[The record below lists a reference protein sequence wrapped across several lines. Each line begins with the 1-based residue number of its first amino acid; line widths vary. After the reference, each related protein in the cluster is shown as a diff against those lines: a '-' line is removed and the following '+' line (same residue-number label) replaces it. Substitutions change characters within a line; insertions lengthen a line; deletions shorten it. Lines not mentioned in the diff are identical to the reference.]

1 MPLFGS
7 HMSVAGGLHKAVERI
22 VRVQGQALQIFTR
35 NQRQWNAA
43 PVSPEETRAFTKAW
57 REWGDFPVVTHGS
70 YLVNLASPD
79 ASVAAKSARAFMD
92 ELTRTEAL
100 GIPFVVTHPGACVG
114 TGREEGIER
123 AAAMLRRCVLDS
135 GTRKVT
141 VLLENTAGQGSTLG
155 GDFAELGALLE
166 ASGLAEEGRAGVCLD
181 TAHAFAAGY
190 DLRTETECNAA
201 LAALDRYVGL
211 ERLHCVHVNDSLAAL
226 GSRVDRHAHIGEG
239 HLGTEAFA
247 LVVRDPRLKHLPMVL
262 ETPKDETLEDD
273 RRNLAL
279 LRRLAEDDFAS
290 SGNGARQA

>member
-43 PVSPEETRAFTKAW
+43 PVSPEETRAFIKAW

-79 ASVAAKSARAFMD
+79 ASLAAKSACAFMD
-92 ELTRTEAL
+92 ELVRTEAL

-114 TGREEGIER
+114 TGREEGIGR
-123 AAAMLRRCVLDS
+123 AAAMLRRCVLES
-135 GTRKVT
+135 GTSKVA

-190 DLRTETECNAA
+190 DLRTATGYNAA

-247 LVVRDPRLKHLPMVL
+247 LVVRDPRLAHLPMVL

-290 SGNGARQA
+290 SGNGLRQA